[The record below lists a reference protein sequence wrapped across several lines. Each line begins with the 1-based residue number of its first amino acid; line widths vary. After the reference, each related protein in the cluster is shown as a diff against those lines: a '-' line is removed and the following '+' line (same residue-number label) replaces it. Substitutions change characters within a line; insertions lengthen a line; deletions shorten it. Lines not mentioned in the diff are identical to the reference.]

1 MRETISTNEKS
12 TLPQL
17 FTGLVRAVAPTFIA
31 VSLSVASIGPFAVG
45 LLGVAGVATVVA
57 TPAQARCLI
66 GGQIRDDIPDGNE
79 CLEAQRTG
87 CVRNLL
93 TPDQYTSCLQA
104 NKAANDSGKTCI
116 IGGKIRNEFS
126 AQDCEEAKATGCVQ
140 RLLTPAQYRACL
152 DAQHH

>member
-1 MRETISTNEKS
+1 MHTKA
-12 TLPQL
+12 TLLQL
-17 FTGLVRAVAPTFIA
+17 VIGLGRAAWPTFAA
-31 VSLSVASIGPFAVG
+31 VSIGLASIGPIGVG
-45 LLGVAGVATVVA
+45 LLGVAGVTTLAS

-66 GGQIRDDIPDGNE
+66 GGQIRNDIPDGNE

-93 TPDQYTSCLQA
+93 TPEQYASCLQA
-104 NKAANDSGKTCI
+104 NKAANDSGRTCI